1 MPSPRVSRTD
11 KLAAMLGE
19 DNADSRRVTIVDIAR
34 RAGVS
39 TSAVSYALNG
49 KPGVSPAT
57 REHIMAI
64 AAELDWVPDAA
75 ARNLS
80 QGRSNTVGLV
90 LTRDPRHL
98 ANESFFM
105 EFIAGVEISLAEH
118 HQGLLLQLEP
128 DIESELATY
137 RRWKSSNQVDGVLLV
152 DLQRDDPRIELVQR
166 IGLPAVAVGDPSL
179 SGGLMT
185 VWTDDASGVREA
197 VRFLYDLGHRAIARI
212 GGSTRFAHVPI
223 RDAAFADECARLGVQ
238 HRSLEGDFGIELAEK
253 LTEDLLDNPDNP
265 YTAILYDSGL
275 TAVTGLRVAQAR
287 GIRVPEELN
296 IVGWDDSI
304 MCTVTDPP
312 ISVMSY
318 DVVSYGE
325 HVGRIFNTLLASD
338 PPTAHLEGAPRLHER
353 GSTWL
358 RPTDV

>member
-1 MPSPRVSRTD
+1 MPEDSPAT
-11 KLAAMLGE
+11 
-19 DNADSRRVTIVDIAR
+19 RRVTIVDIAQ

-57 REHIMAI
+57 RQHILAI
-64 AAELDWVPDAA
+64 AAELEWVPDAA
-75 ARNLS
+75 ARTLS
-80 QGRSNTVGLV
+80 QGRTDTVGLV
-90 LTRDPRHL
+90 LSRDPRFL

-105 EFIAGVEISLAEH
+105 EFIAGVEIALAEH
-118 HQGLLLQLEP
+118 QQGLLVQLVP
-128 DIESELATY
+128 DRDAEMAIY
-137 RRWKSSNQVDGVLLV
+137 RRWKSQQRVDGVLLV
-152 DLQRDDPRIELVQR
+152 DLERDDPRIELVQR
-166 IGLPAVAVGDPSL
+166 IGLPTVAVGDPSL
-179 SGGLMT
+179 SGGLPT

-212 GGSTRFAHVPI
+212 GGDPEFAHVPI
-223 RDAAFADECARLGVQ
+223 REMAFVDECTRLGVI
-238 HRSLEGDFGIELAEK
+238 HSSLAGDFGIEKAER
-253 LTEDLLDNPDNP
+253 LTEQLLDDANSP

-275 TAVTGLRVAQAR
+275 TAVTGLRVVQAR
-287 GIRVPEELN
+287 GIRVPEQLN

-325 HVGRIFNTLLASD
+325 HVGRVFNGILQGDLPA
-338 PPTAHLEGAPRLHER
+338 AHLEGTPVLHER
-353 GSTWL
+353 GSTWT
-358 RPTDV
+358 RPPA